1 MMAEQTRFEPIP
13 TKIIESEHTSLSSTD
28 DTGHEYGVEP
38 EALSLWQAGKIFGIV
53 MDVLAI
59 VLSCMFF
66 AYALAVKTHEKQP
79 MGSPQAKLLVRLSN
93 LVSQAIEGSSS
104 LEPRP
109 SLSTTNR
116 NWPQGPTIYPIL
128 FAAVVGRALKSI
140 AFWKL
145 EKGGRIG
152 TLDRLL
158 GSITIFQTV
167 LTQIQMR
174 TWSFLGLLLI
184 GVWSLSPL
192 GSQASLRIIDTA
204 TQPSNTSRPLQ
215 YVNTTS
221 DFFNFTYAGV
231 PAASQFVPVN
241 VLFGAAM
248 LGSSASSSFYVDNWG
263 NLKIPWVEAL
273 DPITADADGWYPVKE
288 LNSSDD
294 FASLIGIPLSTIT
307 LANNLTTSFSIETS
321 YWALSCP
328 VFEDLGD
335 GVNATTGHFDN
346 GSYAELTAAQGLFQ
360 DPSELAVENVTSYTA
375 QNLYLYSVNTYN
387 NSEPWDSPVNTR
399 LRHITYMDNN
409 NDPGHWIAANCT
421 IKTTYVEVNASCS
434 SDNCT
439 AVAIRESRES
449 HAPESWTSFDL
460 WEGAF
465 YQFAI
470 PLIEALPAGT
480 LGEASPYQKFIIDP
494 SNPFNQ
500 SFYIPAVT
508 VLSNATFALRLGQLF
523 NTFWMAMIA
532 PTAVPKGLRNL
543 NLTADI
549 ARLRDSSLL
558 TTTATE
564 TKDNLVLR
572 CNLVWFVILLVSSAI
587 TAVIGLCGLI
597 ATICRLGPDIGFNIS
612 SLVKDSSFEDQVSVP
627 STLGSTD
634 RSILMKDWYAKL
646 GDTAAEEEAGY
657 IAIGSGNVAD
667 LQRERLYR

>member
-1 MMAEQTRFEPIP
+1 MAEQARFEPIP

-28 DTGHEYGVEP
+28 YTGHEYGVEP
-38 EALSLWQAGKIFGIV
+38 GALSLWQAGKIFGIV

-66 AYALAVKTHEKQP
+66 SYALAVKTHEKKP
-79 MGSPQAKLLVRLSN
+79 MGSPQVKLLVRLSN
-93 LVSQAIEGSSS
+93 L
-104 LEPRP
+104 
-109 SLSTTNR
+109 
-116 NWPQGPTIYPIL
+116 GPTIYPIL

-174 TWSFLGLLLI
+174 TWSFLGLLLVA
-184 GVWSLSPL
+184 VWSLSPL

-263 NLKIPWVEAL
+263 NLKIPWVEGL
-273 DPITADADGWYPVKE
+273 DTMTADGDGWYPVKE
-288 LNSSDD
+288 LKSTDD

-321 YWALSCP
+321 YWTFACP

-335 GVNATTGHFDN
+335 GVNASTGHFDN
-346 GSYAELTAAQGLFQ
+346 RSYADLTASQGLFI
-360 DPSELAVENVTSYTA
+360 DSSESAVENTTSYTA
-375 QNLYLYSVNTYN
+375 QNLYLYSVNTHD

-399 LRHITYMDNN
+399 PRHITYMDNN

-434 SDNCT
+434 SDNC
-439 AVAIRESRES
+439 
-449 HAPESWTSFDL
+449 
-460 WEGAF
+460 AF

-532 PTAVPKGLRNL
+532 PTAIPKGLRNS

-549 ARLRDSSLL
+549 ARLRNSSLL
-558 TTTATE
+558 TATATE
-564 TKDNLVLR
+564 TRDNLVLR

-612 SLVKDSSFEDQVSVP
+612 SLVKDSSFEDQVFVP
-627 STLGSTD
+627 TTLGSTD

-646 GDTAAEEEAGY
+646 GDTASEEEAGY

-667 LQRERLYR
+667 LQRGRLYR